1 MEKGFA
7 PHARRGRSSRSRRW
21 RGRPPRCSRRTHGPS
36 ADLSTRRTP
45 PTNRDQVNARRGR
58 HQFARQCR
66 ATRSSAPL
74 ATSAATMGI
83 VRASDAPHDHHQAIP
98 RPHLLRRPL
107 APQWT
112 ARQDCRCSHIA
123 GMCTF
128 RAYVMAGAPVG
139 TTGPGTGVQ
148 STFDRSRL
156 LHEQKS
162 EASIADSVRVRVPPS
177 CAAEFVELLALG
189 GAVLAL
195 PGGADL
201 LATRARRTDPRR
213 TAVASAS
220 LETNITW
227 LTDTHVASRAA
238 GTASPARRRGAARSP
253 RRESRTP
260 PARAVPA
267 PTANSQPSPSV

>member
-1 MEKGFA
+1 MICSSSCRTTPKVGVTYHWLVDLE
-7 PHARRGRSSRSRRW
+7 ARAVTAQRLESGRW
-21 RGRPPRCSRRTHGPS
+21 VTIGVYGDETE
-36 ADLSTRRTP
+36 
-45 PTNRDQVNARRGR
+45 AR
-58 HQFARQCR
+58 
-66 ATRSSAPL
+66 
-74 ATSAATMGI
+74 I
-83 VRASDAPHDHHQAIP
+83 
-98 RPHLLRRPL
+98 
-107 APQWT
+107 

-213 TAVASAS
+213 TAVTSAS

>member
-1 MEKGFA
+1 VSRAIDAIGEV
-7 PHARRGRSSRSRRW
+7 ARDLRH
-21 RGRPPRCSRRTHGPS
+21 PR
-36 ADLSTRRTP
+36 AV
-45 PTNRDQVNARRGR
+45 PT
-58 HQFARQCR
+58 
-66 ATRSSAPL
+66 
-74 ATSAATMGI
+74 
-83 VRASDAPHDHHQAIP
+83 P
-98 RPHLLRRPL
+98 RPHLVRR
-107 APQWT
+107 APPGST
-112 ARQDCRCSHIA
+112 LNSETGLSLFSHR

-128 RAYVMAGAPVG
+128 RAHVMGGAPVG
-139 TTGPGTGVQ
+139 TTGPRTGVQ

-162 EASIADSVRVRVPPS
+162 EASIPDRLSVRVSPS
-177 CAAEFVELLALG
+177 CAAEFVEVLALG

-201 LATRARRTDPRR
+201 LTTRARRTDPCR
-213 TAVASAS
+213 TAVAHAS

-227 LTDTHVASRAA
+227 LTGTHAASRAA
-238 GTASPARRRGAARSP
+238 GTASPAWRRAASRSP